1 MVDESATTTAPDRL
15 FDACAA
21 SLRVEHGPAPDPLY
35 HLTDSAGLVGIIKEK
50 CLWASLATTLNDSL
64 EVAHGRTIATT
75 LLETRLREHPSLYE
89 WALLTY
95 LRDPSTVPAS
105 HQFETDPLVISF
117 CGRCDKS
124 GQWLHYGRSGRGV
137 ALGFS
142 PILAQVA
149 KYDLVQVDYD
159 EDSQRKKMTALIE
172 LGRKALAEEK
182 PSVLR
187 DQNVIYRTAHII
199 SLYVPLL
206 AIGMKH
212 PSFYEEEEWRF
223 VAHVMSFNGKR
234 ENVTGDDKSLKFRQS
249 GERLVPYE
257 EISFAASREMLKEV
271 VIGHS
276 SPLAPDAVRLMVRE
290 AQMNPR
296 ISRSS
301 VPVR

>member
-1 MVDESATTTAPDRL
+1 
-15 FDACAA
+15 
-21 SLRVEHGPAPDPLY
+21 
-35 HLTDSAGLVGIIKEK
+35 
-50 CLWASLATTLNDSL
+50 
-64 EVAHGRTIATT
+64 
-75 LLETRLREHPSLYE
+75 
-89 WALLTY
+89 
-95 LRDPSTVPAS
+95 
-105 HQFETDPLVISF
+105 
-117 CGRCDKS
+117 
-124 GQWLHYGRSGRGV
+124 
-137 ALGFS
+137 
-142 PILAQVA
+142 
-149 KYDLVQVDYD
+149 
-159 EDSQRKKMTALIE
+159 
-172 LGRKALAEEK
+172 
-182 PSVLR
+182 
-187 DQNVIYRTAHII
+187 
-199 SLYVPLL
+199 
-206 AIGMKH
+206 MKH